1 MSLVQ
6 VEKKDI
12 IATASMQHEMRLL
25 GARRDLGCFDQ
36 LKSLSMLNPWEV
48 QGGEMALQGY
58 LPAPASSSMAGGTV
72 VSPKP
77 NVFHFPARRAMP
89 VMRDPLR
96 AGHKE
101 RAKVLALWQMLIVT
115 SACGLAT
122 VLAKTADDQ
131 VPLILE
137 DVFAKKATS
146 TLRSRASSLLQYTR
160 WQKATYGETSLFP
173 MDEDRLY
180 AYTCYLRSEG
190 APASRGE
197 RFVQSVRF
205 AHTLLQCPG
214 DLSFLTARVIGAT
227 VAGVAKRPVMKKWP
241 LKVHQLRL
249 LERLACGEASA
260 VSVFAGFLCV
270 LIHGRL
276 RYSDAQM
283 CFAEPLLE
291 TGDVHNLLTLELY
304 GSKTSSLRRATK
316 FRLIP
321 VFAVSP
327 GVHGDE
333 CWASAYLRNRA
344 ELGLKA
350 SETEP
355 LMRCP
360 CADGSFSERKLRSSD
375 ASVWLRELL
384 GSECN
389 EEELSYL
396 ATHSCKATCLAWLTK
411 SAAPNNMCRR
421 AGYHVGQEGRSEL
434 EYAHDAAAP
443 LVRRLADTV
452 ELIREGIF
460 CPDEPRLQRWHGASD
475 FESAV
480 LLLRRGEDAK
490 RLRKS
495 VPAQVSRLLEGSSSD
510 SESSED
516 VDEDSDSAG
525 SEADGHLADIHVLG
539 EIVDSS
545 ASDGFVYYKHGAR
558 QTVHRAQRHNDDDA
572 VVFVC
577 GRLATAAHEELGA
590 RPNVILNPCLSCF
603 R

>member
-1 MSLVQ
+1 M
-6 VEKKDI
+6 
-12 IATASMQHEMRLL
+12 
-25 GARRDLGCFDQ
+25 
-36 LKSLSMLNPWEV
+36 
-48 QGGEMALQGY
+48 
-58 LPAPASSSMAGGTV
+58 
-72 VSPKP
+72 
-77 NVFHFPARRAMP
+77 
-89 VMRDPLR
+89 
-96 AGHKE
+96 
-101 RAKVLALWQMLIVT
+101 
-115 SACGLAT
+115 
-122 VLAKTADDQ
+122 KTD
-131 VPLILE
+131 
-137 DVFAKKATS
+137 FS
-146 TLRSRASSLLQYTR
+146 
-160 WQKATYGETSLFP
+160 
-173 MDEDRLY
+173 
-180 AYTCYLRSEG
+180 YLRSEG

-249 LERLACGEASA
+249 LERLACGGASA
-260 VSVFAGFLCV
+260 VSIFAGFLCV

-389 EEELSYL
+389 EEELSNL

-495 VPAQVSRLLEGSSSD
+495 VPAGQ
-510 SESSED
+510 
-516 VDEDSDSAG
+516 SA
-525 SEADGHLADIHVLG
+525 
-539 EIVDSS
+539 
-545 ASDGFVYYKHGAR
+545 AR
-558 QTVHRAQRHNDDDA
+558 GVIQRFG
-572 VVFVC
+572 V
-577 GRLATAAHEELGA
+577 
-590 RPNVILNPCLSCF
+590 
-603 R
+603 

>member
-1 MSLVQ
+1 MSCSTT
-6 VEKKDI
+6 E
-12 IATASMQHEMRLL
+12 
-25 GARRDLGCFDQ
+25 
-36 LKSLSMLNPWEV
+36 N
-48 QGGEMALQGY
+48 
-58 LPAPASSSMAGGTV
+58 
-72 VSPKP
+72 
-77 NVFHFPARRAMP
+77 
-89 VMRDPLR
+89 
-96 AGHKE
+96 
-101 RAKVLALWQMLIVT
+101 
-115 SACGLAT
+115 
-122 VLAKTADDQ
+122 
-131 VPLILE
+131 
-137 DVFAKKATS
+137 KATS

-160 WQKATYGETSLFP
+160 WQKATFGETSLFP

-260 VSVFAGFLCV
+260 VSIFAGFLCV

-283 CFAEPLLE
+283 CFAEPFLE

-321 VFAVSP
+321 VFAISP

-344 ELGLKA
+344 ELGLEA

-360 CADGSFSERKLRSSD
+360 CADGSFTERKLRSSD

-389 EEELSYL
+389 EEELSNL

-490 RLRKS
+490 RIRKS

-525 SEADGHLADIHVLG
+525 SEVDGHLADIHVLG
-539 EIVDSS
+539 ETVDSS

-572 VVFVC
+572 TVFVC